1 MFLSTKKEM
10 MQRRFQRLAVVRAL
24 FFVVSMIFIVSTP
37 SFSAGFDADVPGA
50 TIMRSN
56 DNGSHS
62 ATGGTLD
69 DELVQHVHCMH
80 SVARTSFKTLP
91 VRQLKLAAPLLPE
104 PDLRSS
110 CALSSLP
117 FKPPRSA

>member
-1 MFLSTKKEM
+1 MFLSTRKEM
-10 MQRRFQRLAVVRAL
+10 LKRCLHRLAVVRTL
-24 FFVVSMIFIVSTP
+24 FVVVLMIFIVSAP
-37 SFSAGFDADVPGA
+37 SFSAGLDADISGA
-50 TIMRSN
+50 TITQLNDSGSN
-56 DNGSHS
+56 S

-91 VRQLKLAAPLLPE
+91 VRQLKLVAPLLPE
-104 PDLRSS
+104 ADLRPS

-117 FKPPRSA
+117 FKPPRNA

>member
-10 MQRRFQRLAVVRAL
+10 MRRRFQRLAVVCAI
-24 FFVVSMIFIVSTP
+24 FFVVSMIFIVSAP
-37 SFSAGFDADVPGA
+37 SFSSGFDADISSA
-50 TIMRSN
+50 TIMHSN
-56 DNGSHS
+56 DSGSHS
-62 ATGGTLD
+62 SAGGTLD
-69 DELVQHVHCMH
+69 DDLVQHVHCMH

-91 VRQLKLAAPLLPE
+91 IRQLRLAAPLLPE
-104 PDLRSS
+104 ADLRPS